1 METDNALS
9 VQNAFFNQ
17 VRKDKTRVSILLNN
31 GQRIAG
37 VIKSFDKFTFLL
49 DTRHGDQM
57 IFKHAVSA
65 VALFK
70 AQEGARPQR
79 HPAEAQASADD
90 AAVANAATGPVADAA
105 PEAATAAPAAT
116 AADRPKRGGRQEN
129 RFGNF
134 IKFDDAQGTG
144 KT

>member
-79 HPAEAQASADD
+79 QPAEAQAGADD
-90 AAVANAATGPVADAA
+90 AGPVADGA
-105 PEAATAAPAAT
+105 PEAATAPAAT
-116 AADRPKRGGRQEN
+116 AADHPKRGGRQEN

>member
-1 METDNALS
+1 MDSDNALS

-17 VRKDKTRVSILLNN
+17 VRKDRTRVSVLLNN

-49 DTRHGDQM
+49 DTRHGEQM

-65 VALFK
+65 VSLFRE
-70 AQEGARPQR
+70 QEGPRPGR
-79 HPAEAQASADD
+79 NSTEAQAGAADPQ
-90 AAVANAATGPVADAA
+90 AEA
-105 PEAATAAPAAT
+105 PPAAG
-116 AADRPKRGGRQEN
+116 DRPRRAGKPES

-134 IKFDDAQGTG
+134 IRFDEEAG

>member
-79 HPAEAQASADD
+79 HSAEAQASADD
-90 AAVANAATGPVADAA
+90 AGPVADGA
-105 PEAATAAPAAT
+105 PEAATAPAAT

>member
-1 METDNALS
+1 MDSDNALS

-17 VRKDKTRVSILLNN
+17 VRKDKTKVSVLLNN

-70 AQEGARPQR
+70 GQEGGRPQK
-79 HPAEAQASADD
+79 AGEAAGDD
-90 AAVANAATGPVADAA
+90 APPGVD
-105 PEAATAAPAAT
+105 AATAGDGKAGGQ
-116 AADRPKRGGRQEN
+116 RRGGKQEN

-134 IKFDDAQGTG
+134 IRFDDASGTG

>member
-79 HPAEAQASADD
+79 HPAEAQSSADD
-90 AAVANAATGPVADAA
+90 AGPVAGAA
-105 PEAATAAPAAT
+105 PETAT

-144 KT
+144 KP

>member
-1 METDNALS
+1 MDSDNALS

-17 VRKDKTRVSILLNN
+17 VRKDRTKVSVLLNN

-49 DTRHGDQM
+49 DTRHGEQM

-65 VALFK
+65 VSLFK

-79 HPAEAQASADD
+79 HPSEAQGSGDETSANPD
-90 AAVANAATGPVADAA
+90 AGVERGP
-105 PEAATAAPAAT
+105 
-116 AADRPKRGGRQEN
+116 RPKAES

-134 IKFDDAQGTG
+134 IRFDEGAG

>member
-1 METDNALS
+1 MMESDNALS

-17 VRKDKTRVSILLNN
+17 VRKDKTKVSVLLNN

-70 AQEGARPQR
+70 SQDGARPR
-79 HPAEAQASADD
+79 RDPAEAQGGAED
-90 AAVANAATGPVADAA
+90 APPAGDAA
-105 PEAATAAPAAT
+105 PIREGGPAV
-116 AADRPKRGGRQEN
+116 DRPGRGGKEGN

-134 IKFDDAQGTG
+134 IRFDDPQGTE

>member
-1 METDNALS
+1 MDDNALS

-17 VRKDKTRVSILLNN
+17 VRKDKTKVSVLLNN

-70 AQEGARPQR
+70 GQEGSRPQR
-79 HPAEAQASADD
+79 PGETAGDD
-90 AAVANAATGPVADAA
+90 APPGAGADAA
-105 PEAATAAPAAT
+105 SAGDE
-116 AADRPKRGGRQEN
+116 KSGRRAGKQEN

-134 IKFDDAQGTG
+134 IRFDDASGSG